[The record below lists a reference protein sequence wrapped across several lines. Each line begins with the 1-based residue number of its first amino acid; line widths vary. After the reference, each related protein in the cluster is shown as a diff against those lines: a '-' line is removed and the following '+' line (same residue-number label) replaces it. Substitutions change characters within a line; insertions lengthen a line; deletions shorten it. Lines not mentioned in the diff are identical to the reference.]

1 MGIREVWF
9 FHNNQFEIYHLRGDT
24 YEVVSQSELLGNLDL
39 QILAQYYAVANDPLD
54 AALEFREKIE
64 EMVG

>member
-1 MGIREVWF
+1 LGIREVWF
-9 FHNNQFEIYHLRGDT
+9 FNNNQFAIYHLPGNT
-24 YEVVSQSELLGNLDL
+24 YEVVSQSELLRNLDL

-54 AALEFREKIE
+54 AALEFWEKIE